1 MSGGG
6 LAKRQDVIELE
17 DQPPGDHMADE
28 FFEGGLDHAG
38 LRIILM
44 DAETDDRTIID
55 EDRLALGDA
64 AGILERHAAVR
75 PGATTP
81 RS

>member
-28 FFEGGLDHAG
+28 FFESGLDRAR

-44 DAETDDRTIID
+44 DAETDDRAIMI
-55 EDRLALGDA
+55 EKRA
-64 AGILERHAAVR
+64 
-75 PGATTP
+75 
-81 RS
+81 